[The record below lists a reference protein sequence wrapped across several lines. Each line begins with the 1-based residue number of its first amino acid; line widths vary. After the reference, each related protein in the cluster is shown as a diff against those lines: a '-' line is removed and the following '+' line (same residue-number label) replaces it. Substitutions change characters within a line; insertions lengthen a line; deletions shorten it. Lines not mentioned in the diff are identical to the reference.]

1 MELTS
6 YLHPT
11 GGSFMELISYLYP
24 AGGSSMKLTSD
35 QAHDVIIH
43 WAPAHCIIYVIRR
56 MIRLRG
62 VCLEFVFVSQPMCL
76 SWRFRICQMT
86 YVPLVEVPDISNGYG
101 YVIKI

>member
-1 MELTS
+1 MMLLFTGLQLTV
-6 YLHPT
+6 L
-11 GGSFMELISYLYP
+11 FMYV
-24 AGGSSMKLTSD
+24 GD
-35 QAHDVIIH
+35 Q
-43 WAPAHCIIYVIRR
+43 VIRR